1 MVVSLFLIVFAALF
15 SYLYSLLNL
24 GSLWFIILYI
34 FLGIVSSLVFFVL
47 LILGFAF
54 VVKHSDSK
62 KPFYHKVALQ
72 IIKFINMIARIKIE
86 VIGKENIPTKTP
98 FVIFPNH
105 KSMLD
110 VTIIYEAYHTVL
122 TVVAKKNLMK
132 VPVLRYL
139 MTAFEVT
146 PLDRENE
153 REGVKALLK
162 AISLVKEG
170 YNTLIFP
177 EGGIKS
183 RDFETTVELKPG
195 AFKLAV
201 KPEAVISPVSIVNSS
216 KLSKNAFKKKTL
228 VKVIIH
234 KPIYP
239 EEYNRLNTQ
248 ELSKNIKD
256 IIDQG
261 VIDYQNA

>member
-1 MVVSLFLIVFAALF
+1 MGVYIFLLLCAALF
-15 SYLYSLLNL
+15 SYLYAFLNL
-24 GSLWFIILYI
+24 GSLWFIILYV
-34 FLGIVSSLVFFVL
+34 FLGIITTFVFFIL

-54 VVKHSDSK
+54 IVKHTDPK

-72 IIKFINMIARIKIE
+72 IVKFVNLLADIKIE
-86 VIGKENIPTKTP
+86 VIGEENIPTKTP
-98 FVIFPNH
+98 FVVFPNH

-110 VTIIYEAYHTVL
+110 VTIIYQVYHTVM

-139 MTAFEVT
+139 MKAFEVT

-216 KLSKNAFKKKTL
+216 KLSKNAFKRKTL

-239 EEYNRLNTQ
+239 EDYKELNTQ
-248 ELSKNIKD
+248 ELSKMVKD
-256 IIDQG
+256 IIDKG
-261 VIDYQNA
+261 VLDYQND